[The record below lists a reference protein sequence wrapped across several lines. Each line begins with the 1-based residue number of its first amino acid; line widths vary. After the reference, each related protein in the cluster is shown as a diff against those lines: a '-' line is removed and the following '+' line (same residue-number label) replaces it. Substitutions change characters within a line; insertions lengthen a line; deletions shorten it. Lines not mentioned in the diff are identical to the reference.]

1 MNSQVMIFMRN
12 NILLVEDELAI
23 RQMLRFALEQADF
36 SVYEADTAQQAS
48 EILKSEDIHLAVIDW
63 MLPGISGVE
72 LCKRLKKDS
81 AYKHLPLI
89 ILTARAEEAD
99 KIQGL
104 DAGADDYVTK
114 PFSSRELLARI
125 NALLRRA
132 GAQKVTDNILDYN
145 GLVMD
150 EPSHR
155 VSGNQV
161 PIELGPTEYRLLQFL
176 MSHNERVY
184 SRAQLLDSVWGNDV
198 YVEERT
204 VDVHIRRLRK
214 ALEKS
219 GHDRMIQTVRGAGYR
234 FSSM

>member
-1 MNSQVMIFMRN
+1 MRN